1 MKDILITRRSV
12 MQFRKT
18 IFIAAL
24 VANAALAVP
33 ASAEIIATAMTPLNI
48 RSGPGP
54 QYSIVGAIPD
64 RGHTTIIGCIQDSLW
79 CQVSYNGRQ
88 GWAYSQYLTARLS
101 GRSLAVAER
110 LIGIPTV
117 AYQPPLETVGSAVVT
132 PAITGTLI
140 ARPATAEPFLT
151 TPPPNVG
158 TYVVDHPVA
167 PVYLNGEVVEGVGL
181 PETVELSPVPGS
193 DYDYA
198 YVNNVPVLIEP
209 TTRRVR
215 YIYR

>member
-1 MKDILITRRSV
+1 MKDILIKRRSV

-24 VANAALAVP
+24 AVNAALAVP

-54 QYSIVGAIPD
+54 QYSIIGAIPD

-88 GWAYSQYLTARLS
+88 GWAYSQYLTALLS

-110 LIGIPTV
+110 LTDIPRV
-117 AYQPPLETVGSAVVT
+117 AYQAPLETVGSAVVA

-140 ARPATAEPFLT
+140 ERPVTAQPFVI

-181 PETVELSPVPGS
+181 PETVELSRVPGS

-198 YVNNVPVLIEP
+198 YVNNVPVLVEP